1 MIQIQQVLG
10 LPVLLRSGRRIGRV
24 KDIRFDEFWSLSGI
38 VLDHRVWLRK
48 AYKVVSW
55 DDVVSCGPDAIFV
68 NDNAEIAI
76 VDKKR
81 LFRTYHTGIIQ
92 LKDMPVFTK
101 EGLRLGDITDVY
113 FKETAGRQII
123 GYELTDGFLADVM
136 EGRRRLFLPE
146 QPENVTIGENAI
158 IVPSS
163 YERVLER
170 DHTWKVTG
178 EDG

>member
-10 LPVLLRSGRRIGRV
+10 LPVLLQSGRRVGRV
-24 KDIRFDEFWSLSGI
+24 KDIRFDEFWSLSGV

-48 AYKVVSW
+48 AYKVVDW
-55 DDVVSCGPDAIFV
+55 DDVVSCGPDAMFIR
-68 NDNAEIAI
+68 DRSEIRI

-81 LFRTYHTGIIQ
+81 LLRTYHTGVIQ
-92 LKDMPVFTK
+92 LKDMPVYTK

-113 FKETAGRQII
+113 FKETAGKQII

-136 EGRRRLFLPE
+136 EGRKRLFLPE
-146 QPENVTIGENAI
+146 QPENVVIGENAI
-158 IVPSS
+158 IVPAS

-170 DHTWKVTG
+170 DQTRKVTG

>member
-10 LPVLLRSGRRIGRV
+10 LPVLVHSGRCVGRV
-24 KDIRFDEFWSLSGI
+24 KDIRFDEFWSLSGV
-38 VLDHRVWLRK
+38 VLDQRVWLRK
-48 AYKVVSW
+48 AYKVVDW
-55 DDVVSCGPDAIFV
+55 DDVVSCGPDVLFIH
-68 NDNAEIAI
+68 DRAEIKV

-81 LFRTYHTGIIQ
+81 LLRTYHTGVIQ
-92 LKDMPVFTK
+92 LKDMPVYTK

-123 GYELTDGFLADVM
+123 GYELTDGFIADVM
-136 EGRRRLFLPE
+136 EGRKRLFLPE
-146 QPENVTIGENAI
+146 QPENITIGDNAV
-158 IVPSS
+158 IVPAS

-170 DHTWKVTG
+170 DQTRKVTG

>member
-10 LPVLLRSGRRIGRV
+10 LPILLQSGRRVGRV
-24 KDIRFDEFWSLSGI
+24 KDISFDEFWSLSGV
-38 VLDHRVWLRK
+38 VLDRKVWLRR

-55 DDVVSCGPDAIFV
+55 GDVVSCGPDAIL
-68 NDNAEIAI
+68 IADDANI
-76 VDKKR
+76 AVVERKR
-81 LFRTYHTGIIQ
+81 LLRTFHTGIIQ
-92 LKDMPVFTK
+92 LKDMPVYTK

-113 FKETAGRQII
+113 FKETAGKQII

-158 IVPSS
+158 IVPAS